1 MRQLV
6 IKPGSIMLWK
16 SYGKL
21 KRWWYKLIGK
31 NLPYNNGI
39 LIRDTQTILYGISV
53 MYPIINLDDINLS
66 APYFV
71 YASSDNTTS
80 VLDKIGIAA
89 NSVRPETFDMS
100 SLTLDNI
107 INNRYYKVTYGPAK

>member
-1 MRQLV
+1 M
-6 IKPGSIMLWK
+6 IT
-16 SYGKL
+16 KL
-21 KRWWYKLIGK
+21 KYDEFHYTKAYIYLKVETAFLNSI
-31 NLPYNNGI
+31 
-39 LIRDTQTILYGISV
+39 
-53 MYPIINLDDINLS
+53 
-66 APYFV
+66 V

-80 VLDKIGIAA
+80 GLDKIGITA